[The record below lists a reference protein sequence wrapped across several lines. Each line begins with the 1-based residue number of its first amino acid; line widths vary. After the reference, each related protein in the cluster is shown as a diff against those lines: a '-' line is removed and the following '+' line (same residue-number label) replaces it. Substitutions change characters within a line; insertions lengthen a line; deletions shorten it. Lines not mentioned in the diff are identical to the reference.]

1 MSAVREEETREID
14 ARLAVG
20 ATTAWIATLA
30 GLHAPVGVVLSVA
43 VGAGITGVSVLL
55 APRWLGGRRAH
66 PQHATARRA
75 RWRGRLR
82 RGGPAFALGCLCVTI
97 IGLPLAAEL
106 YQVQAPPLRELV
118 AARATAVVELT
129 VDADPHHIATGTIF
143 GASTVA
149 VDATLTAIS
158 DGRHRSTVK
167 VAVLVFA
174 PADAWARLG
183 PGQRVRTDARAQ
195 PATSGEL
202 LGALLTARGPP
213 TLLGRPPWWQRLA
226 VQVRT
231 SLRSA
236 CEGLPPLERGL
247 LPGLVDGD
255 TSGLDPQLATQFRT
269 AGLTHL
275 VAVSGT
281 NAAILIGAV
290 LLVLRRLRAPPW
302 LCATLGGLTVAA
314 FVIVA
319 RPQPSVLRAAVMAS
333 VLLVAL
339 ASGRPRQGLPA
350 VSAAVLVLLAWHPEW
365 AGNAGFAMSV
375 LATGA
380 LLLIA
385 PGWADALRARHVP
398 VGIAEGLAVAAAA
411 TAVCAPVIVLLSGRI
426 SLVSLPA
433 NLLAELVVA
442 PATVLGVL
450 AAATAPWAPGLAVIF
465 VWGAG
470 YPCRWLV
477 AVAQL
482 FGSLPGATVDWPQS
496 VPGALAL
503 ALMVLAL
510 VGLVRFPRARRPLLA
525 AAITALL
532 VQIPVRSWT
541 AGWPVPGA
549 VLVACDIGQGDGLVL
564 PAGGHDAVVV
574 DSGPDPALMDQC
586 LRGLGIT
593 TVLIYVQTH
602 FDLDHVGGVAGVM
615 RGRAVGTVLTGPLPL
630 PAGGRALL
638 DAALHEA
645 HRASTVAVA
654 GSSLDAGRVHLD
666 VLAAHVVDVDG
677 VPDSNNSGVVLRA
690 TVAGVRILL
699 LADIGVPVQQD
710 LLASGVDL
718 RADILKVAHHG
729 SADFDPDLYAAV
741 HASLAVIS
749 VGAHNT
755 YGHPT
760 PTALAE
766 LARLGVPVCRTDQ
779 DGDVAVV
786 GSAGDLRTIDH
797 HPMGVPVTQ
806 RARAPPNRE

>member
-1 MSAVREEETREID
+1 MSIDDEVREID
-14 ARLAVG
+14 ARLTVG
-20 ATTAWIATLA
+20 ALAAWLATLA
-30 GLHAPVGVVLSVA
+30 GLHSSPRAVLSVA
-43 VGAGITGVSVLL
+43 IVAGLLGGSVLL
-55 APRWLGGRRAH
+55 GPRWFAGRRAH

-82 RGGPAFALGCLCVTI
+82 RAGPAFALGCFCVTI
-97 IGLPLAAEL
+97 IGLPLAAKL
-106 YQVQAPPLRELV
+106 HQAQAPPLRALV
-118 AARATAVVELT
+118 TARGTAVVEVT
-129 VDADPHHIATGTIF
+129 VDADPHHVASGTIF

-174 PADAWARLG
+174 PADDWARLG

-195 PATSGEL
+195 PARPGEL

-226 VQVRT
+226 VHVRT
-231 SLRSA
+231 SLRVA
-236 CEGLPPLERGL
+236 CQGLPPLERGL

-255 TSGLDPQLATQFRT
+255 TSGLDPQLATEFRT

-281 NAAILIGAV
+281 NAAILIAAV
-290 LLVLRRLRAPPW
+290 LLVLRRFRAPPW
-302 LCATLGGLTVAA
+302 LCAALGGFTVVA

-319 RPQPSVLRAAVMAS
+319 RPQPSVLRAAVMAV
-333 VLLVAL
+333 VLLAAL

-385 PGWADALRARHVP
+385 PGWAEALRARHVP
-398 VGIAEGLAVAAAA
+398 VGIAEGVAVAAAA
-411 TAVCAPVIVLLSGRI
+411 TAVSAPVIVLISGRV

-433 NLLAELVVA
+433 NLLAELAVA

-450 AAATAPWAPGLAVIF
+450 AAATAPWAPGVAVIF
-465 VWGAG
+465 VWVAG

-477 AVAQL
+477 AVAQF
-482 FGSLPGATVDWPQS
+482 FGSMPGASVGWPQS
-496 VPGALAL
+496 VLGAVAL
-503 ALMVLAL
+503 ALMVVAV
-510 VGLVRFPRARRPLLA
+510 VGLVRFPRARMPLLA

-541 AGWPVPGA
+541 ADWPVPDA

-574 DSGPDPALMDQC
+574 DSGPDPMLMDQC

-593 TVLIYVQTH
+593 TVLVYLQTH

-615 RGRAVGTVLTGPLPL
+615 RGRAVGTVLTGPLQL

-638 DAALHEA
+638 DAALHDA
-645 HRASTVAVA
+645 HRTSTVAVA

-666 VLAAHVVDVDG
+666 VLASHVVDVDG
-677 VPDSNNSGVVLRA
+677 VPDSNNSGVVVRA

-699 LADIGVPVQQD
+699 LADTGLPAQQG

-718 RADILKVAHHG
+718 RADVLKVAHHG

-741 HASLAVIS
+741 HAKLGVIS

-766 LARLGVPVCRTDQ
+766 LSRLGVPVRRTDQ

-786 GSAGDLRTIDH
+786 GPAGRLRTVDH
-797 HPMGVPVTQ
+797 HPLGVPVAQ
-806 RARAPPNRE
+806 RAREPPNRE